1 LPGPNA
7 PAPRR
12 RPSRDCSTRDAGA
25 RGNELIER
33 GIMRSKR
40 QQQGD
45 APGARTRQRIGRAGL
60 VLFATAFA
68 PWQSALAGGE
78 QTLEPVTVTAA
89 RAGLVGAAD
98 SASEGTITREQVA
111 SRAWLRPGEV
121 LETVPGLIV
130 TQHSGDGKANQFF
143 LRGFNLDHGTDFA
156 TYALGVPVNLPTHA
170 HGQGYTDVNFLI
182 PELISTVRYRKGPY
196 SVQQGDFGSA
206 GSASVDYVR
215 KLESSFGELG
225 VGQNGFRRLLAATS
239 PQLGPG
245 SLLVAGEG
253 FRNDGPWDVPEDFR
267 KKNAALRYSVGDEHD
282 GFDVSLLAYDAR
294 WTATDQVARRAVADG
309 LVGRFGSLDA
319 TTGGTTSR
327 YSLSAQWAA
336 RSDDAVTRASAYAVR
351 YRLNLFSNFTYFLD
365 DPVNGD
371 QFEQADSR
379 RIFGGSVQRTWSFDP
394 GSRPVDL
401 TAGLKLRQDD
411 IGNVGLYHTRARQ
424 RLQTVRADALT
435 ERAVAVFGEAAVKWT
450 PWLRTVTGLR
460 SDWYHFDVAA
470 DAPENSGTRNDSIVT
485 PKLAAVFGPFGDSEF
500 YASYGHGFHSNDAR
514 GTTQAVDP
522 VSPLVRTRGAE
533 VGVRGA
539 WLPRLQTALAL
550 WRLDIDSE
558 LVFVGDAGTTEAS
571 RPSRRQGIEL
581 ANYWAPGKG
590 LVVDADLAWSR
601 ARFRDNDAAGNRIP
615 GAIER
620 TASVGITFDDQGPYY
635 GGLRLRYF
643 GPRPLIEDDSVRS
656 TSSTLLN
663 ARLGWRPGKRL
674 EVVLDVLNLLDR
686 AVNDIEYFYESRLA
700 GEAAP
705 VEDRHFHP
713 AEPRTIRVAARVN
726 F

>member
-1 LPGPNA
+1 LPFRALAVSPRDGL
-7 PAPRR
+7 RR
-12 RPSRDCSTRDAGA
+12 RTNEFERSTMVLKQRRRALGALLLMSVLSR
-25 RGNELIER
+25 
-33 GIMRSKR
+33 
-40 QQQGD
+40 
-45 APGARTRQRIGRAGL
+45 
-60 VLFATAFA
+60 V
-68 PWQSALAGGE
+68 WAGGE
-78 QTLEPVTVTAA
+78 QTLEPVTVTG
-89 RAGLVGAAD
+89 RAGLIGAAD
-98 SASEGTITREQVA
+98 SASEGTVTREQVA
-111 SRAWLRPGEV
+111 ARALLRPGEV

-215 KLESSFGELG
+215 KLDSSVGELSIG
-225 VGQNGFRRLLAATS
+225 TNGFRRLLAATS
-239 PQLGPG
+239 PELGAG
-245 SLLVAGEG
+245 NLLLAAEG
-253 FRNDGPWDVPEDFR
+253 FQNDGPWDVPENFR
-267 KKNAALRYSVGDEHD
+267 KKNAALRYAVGDELD
-282 GFDVSLLAYDAR
+282 GFDIAFLAYDAQ
-294 WTATDQVARRAVADG
+294 WTATDQIAQRAVTNG
-309 LVGRFGSLDA
+309 VVGRFGSLDP
-319 TTGGTTSR
+319 TSGGTTSR
-327 YSLSAQWAA
+327 YALSAQWAA
-336 RSDDAVTRASAYAVR
+336 RSDNTVTRANAYAVR

-379 RIFGGSVQRTWSFDP
+379 QIFGGGAQRTWSLDWS
-394 GSRPVDL
+394 GRAVDL
-401 TAGLKLRQDD
+401 TAGTRVRQDD

-424 RLQTVRADALT
+424 RLETVRTDAVT
-435 ERAVAVFGEAAVKWT
+435 ERSVGVFGEAAVKWN

-460 SDWYHFDVAA
+460 SDWYHFDVASDTA
-470 DAPENSGTRNDSIVT
+470 VNSGKRSDAIVT
-485 PKLAAVFGPFGDSEF
+485 PKFAAVVGPFARTEF

-514 GTTQAVDP
+514 GTAQTTDP
-522 VSPLVRTRGAE
+522 VNPLVRTRGSE
-533 VGVRGA
+533 VGVRGG
-539 WLPRLQTALAL
+539 WLPGLQTALAL

-581 ANYWAPGKG
+581 ANYWSSGNG
-590 LVVDADLAWSR
+590 LVMDADLAWSR
-601 ARFRDNDAAGNRIP
+601 ARFRGNDPAGNFVP

-620 TASVGITFDDQGPYY
+620 TASVGLTVDDKGRYY

-643 GPRPLIEDDSVRS
+643 GPRPLIEDDTVRS
-656 TSSTLLN
+656 SSSTLLN
-663 ARLGWRPGKRL
+663 ARLGWRASRQF

-686 AVNDIEYFYESRLA
+686 KANDIEYFYPSQLA
-700 GEAAP
+700 GEAAS

-713 AEPRTIRVAARVN
+713 AEPRTIRVGLRLS